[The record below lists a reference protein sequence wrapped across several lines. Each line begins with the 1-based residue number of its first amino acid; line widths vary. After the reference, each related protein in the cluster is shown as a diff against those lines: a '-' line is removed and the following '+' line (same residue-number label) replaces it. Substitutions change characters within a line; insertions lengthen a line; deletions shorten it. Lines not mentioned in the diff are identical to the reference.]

1 MSSPRALSL
10 TRGIVSLLAGGLLL
24 AGTAC
29 VHNPPR
35 VSGVPGTSPARNEP
49 WVPPP
54 GAAGPVAPSR
64 PAGSLPKELEPR
76 IGSLTLLD
84 IADLALRNTPATAE
98 SWARARSA
106 AAAFGSARSE
116 YYPTVNG
123 SASVARGEVTTADG
137 SLRSF
142 SRTYG
147 PGADLSWLLFD
158 FGGREAAVDE
168 KRQALLAADFSHNAV
183 LQGVILQAE
192 QAYFQYVGTRAMLA
206 AETASLE
213 EATANLDAAEG
224 RHREGVATIADV
236 LQAKTARSQAQLVV
250 DGLRGRIQTTRGA
263 LAAAMGL
270 PANTPYDVAA
280 PPADLPLVETATAV
294 EAFIA
299 LAQARR
305 PDLAAARAR
314 AAQSEAHLRSVRAG
328 RYPAFTVTGSA
339 GRTYYDRADLF
350 GNSYSIG
357 LGVRVPLFDGF
368 QRHYDTLQARAD
380 AEASRAAQEGV
391 EQAVILQVWSSYY
404 ALKTAEQ
411 QVRTSEDLLRSAG
424 ESHEVALG
432 RYRAGVGSI
441 LDLLAAQSALET
453 ARALQ
458 VQARSEWY
466 TSLAELAY
474 ASGTL
479 SLEDRSLQVA
489 VPTETRKE
497 SPHDD
502 PTP

>member
-1 MSSPRALSL
+1 VRA
-10 TRGIVSLLAGGLLL
+10 RGPLAAILGAGLVAA
-24 AGTAC
+24 AGCA
-29 VHNPPR
+29 HNPPR
-35 VSGVPGTSPARNEP
+35 VQGAPGTSPAPDVP
-49 WVPPP
+49 WVAPARPVVPPASASP
-54 GAAGPVAPSR
+54 KPSVPR
-64 PAGSLPKELEPR
+64 DLEAR
-76 IGSLTLLD
+76 VSALTLLD
-84 IADLALRNTPATAE
+84 IADLALRNSPATAE
-98 SWARARSA
+98 AWARARSA
-106 AAAFGSARSE
+106 AAAYGSARSD
-116 YYPTVNG
+116 YYPKVNG
-123 SASVARGEVTTADG
+123 TAAVARGETSTADG
-137 SLRSF
+137 GVRSF

-183 LQGVILQAE
+183 IQAVILQVE
-192 QAYFQYVGTRAMLA
+192 QAYFQYVGARALLA
-206 AETASLE
+206 AETATLA
-213 EATANLDAAEG
+213 EATANLEAAEG

-250 DGLRGRIQTTRGA
+250 NGLQGRILTTRGA
-263 LAAAMGL
+263 LATAMGL

-280 PPADLPLVETATAV
+280 PPADLPLEETGTAV

-299 LAQARR
+299 LAQERR

-314 AAQSEAHLRSVRAG
+314 AAQSEAHLKSVKAE

-339 GRTYYDRADLF
+339 GRTYYDASDLY
-350 GNSYSIG
+350 GNSYSLG

-368 QRHYDTLQARAD
+368 QRRYDALQARAD
-380 AEASRAAQEGV
+380 ADASRAQVEGA
-391 EQAVILQVWSSYY
+391 EQAAVLQVWSSYY
-404 ALKTAEQ
+404 TLKTAEQ
-411 QVRTSEDLLRSAG
+411 QILTSGDLLQSAG
-424 ESHEVALG
+424 ESHKVALG
-432 RYRAGVGSI
+432 RYRAGVGNI
-441 LDLLAAQSALET
+441 LDLLAAQSSLET

-466 TSLAELAY
+466 TALAELAY

-489 VPTETRKE
+489 VPTESRKDA
-497 SPHDD
+497 PHDD